1 MSVHKCSFRIC
12 IIFYHMRPFNKTT
25 ATLVRPHP
33 FSTLCTTPL
42 GKLMLCEAVVA
53 LSWSRQMKCTSYL
66 MLCKAIWE
74 VKWSSCKCFNDT
86 NILTVVRTYLC
97 GTLIIIQPCLCQPPH
112 LRLGKL
118 LFCKTFKLQGKD
130 FTHFENN
137 TNRGTK

>member
-1 MSVHKCSFRIC
+1 MRTDRSHDSICSVLRGGST
-12 IIFYHMRPFNKTT
+12 IIVIVNPPKGRKPE
-25 ATLVRPHP
+25 VGG
-33 FSTLCTTPL
+33 S
-42 GKLMLCEAVVA
+42 AVVA

-137 TNRGTK
+137 TYLGKK